1 MRITVIFS
9 TITISVWILG
19 MLLDV
24 IGLYI
29 GVKFAE
35 ARKVTPSK
43 LGYFTMRIG
52 EIFESIAVE
61 AMIFIPVIFLVEV
74 LKIV

>member
-9 TITISVWILG
+9 TITILVWTLG

-24 IGLYI
+24 FGLYI
-29 GVKFAE
+29 GVRFAE
-35 ARKVTPSK
+35 VGKVAPSK

-52 EIFESIAVE
+52 EIFESIAVKT
-61 AMIFIPVIFLVEV
+61 MGFIPVIFLVEV